1 MTGPGITLFSLAQA
15 SVSLAQLKMKTGCE
29 SRFRSRYRSSSI
41 GLDVGLVID
50 PITRSRLDLVLEI

>member
-29 SRFRSRYRSSSI
+29 SRYRSSSI